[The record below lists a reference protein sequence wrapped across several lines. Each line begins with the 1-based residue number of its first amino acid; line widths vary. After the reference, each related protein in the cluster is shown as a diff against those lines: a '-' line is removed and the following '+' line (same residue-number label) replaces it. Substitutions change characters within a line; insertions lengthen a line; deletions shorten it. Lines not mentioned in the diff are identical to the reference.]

1 MSNNIQSNSVPPGSN
16 KSFSPNQDF
25 STFGSFSNSQPITSS
40 FNQNPASFNQQ
51 QPYVQTY
58 TPQNTSGSSSYQ
70 QSPQMAPS
78 YQMFLQFQQYYEQ
91 QQQLAQQQQQQQ
103 NRQWNTTQPGTQ
115 VSTPLPEIQ
124 QRFASNYV
132 PPGTVLINTST
143 EQLAPAFSPIEQ
155 ASSSNPLM
163 MQQQPS
169 QSTPQNLPSLQTI
182 LEEPPL
188 SIDPPFLNPQ
198 QLVDA
203 DGGGRSRPRERE
215 SLKEEG

>member
-1 MSNNIQSNSVPPGSN
+1 MSNNRQSNSVPPGSN
-16 KSFSPNQDF
+16 NSFSPNQGF
-25 STFGSFSNSQPITSS
+25 STFGTFSNSQPITSN

-51 QPYVQTY
+51 QQSYVQSY
-58 TPQNTSGSSSYQ
+58 TPQNTPSSNYQ

-78 YQMFLQFQQYYEQ
+78 YEMFLQFQQYYQQ

-103 NRQWNTTQPGTQ
+103 QNRQYTTQPGTQ
-115 VSTPLPEIQ
+115 STPIPEIQ
-124 QRFASNYV
+124 HSFGSNFMQ
-132 PPGTVLINTST
+132 PGTVLINTST

-155 ASSSNPLM
+155 ASSNNPLM
-163 MQQQPS
+163 MPQQPS

-182 LEEPPL
+182 LEEPPF

-203 DGGGRSRPRERE
+203 DGGGRLRPRERE